1 MENTAFTNCVQCHNE
16 FDENKRYPHVL
27 SCLHTCCSSCLER
40 IVSGKQIFCPEC
52 HSQTEISNDPIK
64 DLPLDTACRN
74 YLDFVRIQRK
84 PSEILCTDCPDQSS
98 ASAFCKECY
107 NFMCPECTSAHKRT
121 AITRKHTVVSIGD
134 LKDSGLREFHR
145 KDTCNKPGHEE
156 QVFTFYCDRR
166 GCDVPICTLCAVCD
180 HNQTNG
186 HLIRNLSDVY
196 EDSKTV
202 VQSVIRE
209 INARGTP
216 MSEAVD
222 QLERVVD
229 ELASTETQMSQEI
242 DTIFDKYQKIL
253 NERRYQLQMEVQN
266 HCQVKKRD
274 LQEKVKTL
282 KSYTTDVKTATDFTN
297 RVLLYTTATE
307 FLNLKNIILRRILEL
322 KNVNVSIP
330 AKDDVA
336 LRFLRGV
343 SDDSFVQLINGI
355 GNVSSR
361 ESPVPQSPLHNG
373 HTESSMKAGRSEYV
387 SSLNQENARSPSRT
401 SPSEASRNTTF
412 ATPPTPQQPAL
423 RSSDS
428 IPMRQLSVQATPTLT
443 REPVQRQSS
452 LPVPMEEKR
461 NISTIAM
468 MNGLPKN
475 PAEEKSSFFNRA
487 KPSDD
492 HVTADVTEKKPRPA
506 PLKLDSPQ
514 PLGLGDFLRNLE
526 MRGELPMKKSER
538 TVQATRDSFQQ
549 LSPDRPFQPVTSP
562 ISPKTPT
569 SVPPELKNLPG
580 VIYGDVVCPEF
591 TFDVLTIHNE
601 REVSLDGKVLRNRKT
616 GKPSSCGTAEKQL
629 QNYKGIIGNFAF
641 KDPGKYYYEVDVSF
655 TIYQPLEQTWLVYE
669 LGICRKDIID
679 THHTVERHEHARSC
693 YVARYPED
701 GKLAHEFWHNRD
713 LLTYV
718 PLSDNAAGITV
729 ELTYGL
735 LIDTKRRKWTVADVG
750 KQKKLHTFTGI
761 DFTEALLPV
770 FGTYNPDLVSV
781 EMTLR
786 TGSEISAFPPFL
798 KGF

>member
-16 FDENKRYPHVL
+16 FDESRRHPHVL
-27 SCLHTCCSSCLER
+27 SCLHICCSSCLER

-52 HSQTEISNDPIK
+52 HSQTEISNDPCK
-64 DLPLDTACRN
+64 ELPLDTACRN

-84 PSEILCTDCPDQSS
+84 PSEIQCTDCPDQSS
-98 ASAFCKECY
+98 ASSFCKECF
-107 NFMCPECTSAHKRT
+107 NFMCPECTAAHRRT
-121 AITRKHTVVSIGD
+121 AITRKHMVVPVSE
-134 LKDSGLREFHR
+134 LKESGLNEFHR

-166 GCDVPICTLCAVCD
+166 GCDIPICTLCAVCD

-209 INARGTP
+209 INARGMP

-229 ELASTETQMSQEI
+229 ELAATETDMSQEI
-242 DTIFDKYQKIL
+242 DAIFDKYQKIL
-253 NERRYQLQMEVQN
+253 NERRYQLQLEVQN

-307 FLNLKNIILRRILEL
+307 FLNMKHVILRRILEL

-330 AKDDVA
+330 AKDDVT

-361 ESPVPQSPLHNG
+361 ESPVPQSVLQNG
-373 HTESSMKAGRSEYV
+373 HPNSSPMKSGRSDYV
-387 SSLNQENARSPSRT
+387 SSINQESARSPTRTPPSEGPINIIPT
-401 SPSEASRNTTF
+401 SP
-412 ATPPTPQQPAL
+412 QPAT
-423 RSSDS
+423 RSNDS
-428 IPMRQLSVQATPTLT
+428 TGVSRQLSVPPPPTMN
-443 REPVQRQSS
+443 REPVQRQTS
-452 LPVPMEEKR
+452 LPAPLEEKKTM
-461 NISTIAM
+461 STIAM
-468 MNGLPKN
+468 MNGLPKT
-475 PAEEKSSFFNRA
+475 PVEEKTSFFNKA
-487 KPSDD
+487 KTPDD
-492 HVTADVTEKKPRPA
+492 HVTADVTEKKPRPT
-506 PLKLDSPQ
+506 PLKLDPSQ
-514 PLGLGDFLRNLE
+514 PLGLGDFLQ
-526 MRGELPMKKSER
+526 R
-538 TVQATRDSFQQ
+538 TVQANRESFQQ

-569 SVPPELKNLPG
+569 SMPPELKSLPG

-601 REVSLDGKVLRNRKT
+601 REVSLDGKILRNRKT
-616 GKPSSCGTAEKQL
+616 GKPSSSVTAEKQF
-629 QNYKGIIGNFAF
+629 QNYKGIVGNFAF
-641 KDPGKYYYEVDVSF
+641 KDHGKYYYEVDVSF

-679 THHTVERHEHARSC
+679 AHHTVERHEHARSC

-735 LIDTKRRKWTVADVG
+735 LVDTRRRKWTIADVTR
-750 KQKKLHTFTGI
+750 QKKLHTFTGI
-761 DFTEALLPV
+761 DFTEALYPV

>member
-1 MENTAFTNCVQCHNE
+1 MESTAFTNCVQCHNE
-16 FDENKRYPHVL
+16 FDESRRHPHVL

-40 IVSGKQIFCPEC
+40 IVSGKNISCSEC
-52 HSQTEISNDPIK
+52 HSQTEISSEPCK
-64 DLPLDTACRN
+64 ELPLDTACRN
-74 YLDFVRIQRK
+74 YLDFVRVQRK
-84 PSEILCTDCPDQSS
+84 PSEVQCTDCPDQSA
-98 ASAFCKECY
+98 ASSFCKECF
-107 NFMCPECTSAHKRT
+107 NFMCPECTLAHKRT
-121 AITRKHTVVSIGD
+121 AITRKHTVVTVSE
-134 LKDSGLREFHR
+134 LRESGLHEFHR
-145 KDTCNKPGHEE
+145 RDTCNKPGHEE

-166 GCDVPICTLCAVCD
+166 GCDIPICTLCAVCD

-229 ELASTETQMSQEI
+229 ELASTESDISQEI

-307 FLNLKNIILRRILEL
+307 FLNLKNVILRRILEL

-343 SDDSFVQLINGI
+343 SDDSFLQLINGI
-355 GNVSSR
+355 GNLSSR
-361 ESPVPQSPLHNG
+361 ESPVPQSALHNG
-373 HTESSMKAGRSEYV
+373 HTDSSIKTGRSEYV
-387 SSLNQENARSPSRT
+387 SPINQEISRSPSGG
-401 SPSEASRNTTF
+401 SPNEASRNANLAMPTTHQSPVRNNDL
-412 ATPPTPQQPAL
+412 TPV
-423 RSSDS
+423 
-428 IPMRQLSVQATPTLT
+428 RQLSVQTAPTLT
-443 REPVQRQSS
+443 REPVQRQFS
-452 LPVPMEEKR
+452 LPAQDKKHQ
-461 NISTIAM
+461 STVAM
-468 MNGLPKN
+468 INGLPKN
-475 PAEEKSSFFNRA
+475 SAEEKSSFFNRA
-487 KPSDD
+487 K
-492 HVTADVTEKKPRPA
+492 KK
-506 PLKLDSPQ
+506 
-514 PLGLGDFLRNLE
+514 
-526 MRGELPMKKSER
+526 
-538 TVQATRDSFQQ
+538 TVQATRESFQQ

-569 SVPPELKNLPG
+569 SMAPELKNLPG

-616 GKPSSCGTAEKQL
+616 GKPSSSVTAEKQL

-641 KDPGKYYYEVDVSF
+641 KELGKYYYEVDVSF

-679 THHTVERHEHARSC
+679 THHTVERHDHARSC

-735 LIDTKRRKWTVADVG
+735 LIDTRRRKWTVADVV

-761 DFTEALLPV
+761 DFTDALYPV

>member
-16 FDENKRYPHVL
+16 FDESRRHPHVL
-27 SCLHTCCSSCLER
+27 SCLHICCSSCLER

-52 HSQTEISNDPIK
+52 HSQTEISNDPCK
-64 DLPLDTACRN
+64 ELPLDTACRN

-84 PSEILCTDCPDQSS
+84 PSEIQCTDCPDQSS
-98 ASAFCKECY
+98 ASSFCKECF
-107 NFMCPECTSAHKRT
+107 NFMCPECTAAHRRT
-121 AITRKHTVVSIGD
+121 AITRKHMVVPVSE
-134 LKDSGLREFHR
+134 LKESGLNEFHR

-166 GCDVPICTLCAVCD
+166 GCDIPICTLCAVCD

-209 INARGTP
+209 INARGMP

-229 ELASTETQMSQEI
+229 ELAATETNMSQEI
-242 DTIFDKYQKIL
+242 DAIFDKYQKIL
-253 NERRYQLQMEVQN
+253 NERRYQLQLEVQN

-307 FLNLKNIILRRILEL
+307 FLNLKNVILRRILEL

-330 AKDDVA
+330 AKDDVT

-361 ESPVPQSPLHNG
+361 ESPVPQSVLQNG
-373 HTESSMKAGRSEYV
+373 HPDSSPMKSGRSEYV
-387 SSLNQENARSPSRT
+387 SSINQESARSPTRTPPSEGPRNIIPT
-401 SPSEASRNTTF
+401 SP
-412 ATPPTPQQPAL
+412 QPAT
-423 RSSDS
+423 RSNDS
-428 IPMRQLSVQATPTLT
+428 TGVSRQLSVPPPPTMN
-443 REPVQRQSS
+443 REPVQRQTS
-452 LPVPMEEKR
+452 LPAPLEEKKTM
-461 NISTIAM
+461 STIAM
-468 MNGLPKN
+468 MNGLPKT
-475 PAEEKSSFFNRA
+475 PVEEKTSFFNKA
-487 KPSDD
+487 K
-492 HVTADVTEKKPRPA
+492 K
-506 PLKLDSPQ
+506 
-514 PLGLGDFLRNLE
+514 
-526 MRGELPMKKSER
+526 R
-538 TVQATRDSFQQ
+538 TVQANRESFQQ

-569 SVPPELKNLPG
+569 SMPPELKSLPG

-601 REVSLDGKVLRNRKT
+601 REVSLDGKILRNRKT
-616 GKPSSCGTAEKQL
+616 GKPSSSVTAEKQF
-629 QNYKGIIGNFAF
+629 QNYKGIVGNFAF
-641 KDPGKYYYEVDVSF
+641 KDHGKYYYEVDVSF

-679 THHTVERHEHARSC
+679 AHHTVERHEHARSC

-735 LIDTKRRKWTVADVG
+735 LVDTRRRKWTIADVTR
-750 KQKKLHTFTGI
+750 QKKLHTFTGI
-761 DFTEALLPV
+761 DFTEALYPV